1 MLASFSPSIPHESKD
16 VYIDEHRSRLEAACN
31 RPRKSMPSPPWAIA
45 ERRWLATSRWFYDE
59 PVGPVAWRKRAT
71 GSPGAG
77 RRSSLPQTG
86 G

>member
-1 MLASFSPSIPHESKD
+1 MNIHITPTLLSEAVMLASFSPSIPHESKD

-59 PVGPVAWRKRAT
+59 PVGPVA
-71 GSPGAG
+71 
-77 RRSSLPQTG
+77 
-86 G
+86 